1 MSEAIEKR
9 ILYLECT
16 AGISGDMMVGSLL
29 HLGMPFDYLKS
40 ELDKLNVGA
49 YTLDAKIVQ
58 KFGISGVKF
67 DVLLEDERHPSQVHH
82 HHEEHHSHDPHHHE
96 EHHSHDS
103 KPIFEKTTAHN
114 HAHRNF
120 QAISEIINTSSLSDE
135 VKRLSTEIFKEVAQ
149 AEAIIH
155 DKAIDDVHF
164 HEVGAVDSIVDIVST
179 AIGIVYHGIDEV
191 MCSPLHVGSGM
202 VRCAHGLLPVPAPA
216 TLEILKGIPIY
227 QTEMKGEFVT
237 PTGAAIVK
245 VLCKTF
251 GPMPLI
257 VVERVGY
264 GSGTKDFPIA
274 NMVRAII
281 GKKKVE
287 ISRANTDA
295 ETDSDE
301 VVLLEANID
310 DQNPEVTASA
320 IGNLLALGALDTW
333 FEPIVMKKNRSGVK
347 LCVLC
352 HLDKASLIKK
362 WLLQNTTTF
371 GVRHQHMDRS
381 ILRREIAKVE
391 TCYGV
396 VSVKLGYMGDEL
408 IKVSPEH
415 QDLTE
420 IAKSHNV
427 PLRIVER
434 AAQAAIWV
442 KYKV

>member
-1 MSEAIEKR
+1 MSEASEKR

-58 KFGISGVKF
+58 KCGISGVKF

-82 HHEEHHSHDPHHHE
+82 HHEEHHSHDQHNHEEHHSHDQHHHE
-96 EHHSHDS
+96 EHHSHDLHS
-103 KPIFEKTTAHN
+103 HDTKPILEKTTAH
-114 HAHRNF
+114 HHVHRNF

-135 VKRLSTEIFKEVAQ
+135 IKQLSIAIFKEVAQ

-155 DKAIDDVHF
+155 NKAIDDVHF

-179 AIGIVYHGIDEV
+179 AIGVAYHGIDEV

-251 GPMPLI
+251 GPMPQMA
-257 VVERVGY
+257 VERVGY

-281 GKKKVE
+281 GDRK
-287 ISRANTDA
+287 S
-295 ETDSDE
+295 
-301 VVLLEANID
+301 VV
-310 DQNPEVTASA
+310 
-320 IGNLLALGALDTW
+320 
-333 FEPIVMKKNRSGVK
+333 
-347 LCVLC
+347 
-352 HLDKASLIKK
+352 
-362 WLLQNTTTF
+362 
-371 GVRHQHMDRS
+371 
-381 ILRREIAKVE
+381 
-391 TCYGV
+391 
-396 VSVKLGYMGDEL
+396 
-408 IKVSPEH
+408 
-415 QDLTE
+415 
-420 IAKSHNV
+420 
-427 PLRIVER
+427 
-434 AAQAAIWV
+434 
-442 KYKV
+442 

>member
-1 MSEAIEKR
+1 MSNTSEKR

-49 YTLDAKIVQ
+49 YILDAKIVQ
-58 KFGISGVKF
+58 KCGISGIKF

-82 HHEEHHSHDPHHHE
+82 HHDEHHSHDPH
-96 EHHSHDS
+96 SHDT
-103 KPIFEKTTAHN
+103 KPILEKSIAHH

-120 QAISEIINTSSLSDE
+120 QAVSEIINTSSLSDE
-135 VKRLSTEIFKEVAQ
+135 IKRLSTAIFKEVAQ

-155 DKAIDDVHF
+155 NKAIEDVHF
-164 HEVGAVDSIVDIVST
+164 HEVGAVDSIIDIVST
-179 AIGIVYHGIDEV
+179 AIGIAYHGIDEV

-251 GPMPLI
+251 GPMPKMA
-257 VVERVGY
+257 VERVGY

-281 GKKKVE
+281 GKKKKAVSE
-287 ISRANTDA
+287 ANTDA
-295 ETDSDE
+295 GIDSDE

-333 FEPIVMKKNRSGVK
+333 LELVVMKKNRSGVK
-347 LCVLC
+347 VCVLC
-352 HLDKASLIKK
+352 HFEKASLLKE
-362 WLLQNTTTF
+362 WLLLNTTTF
-371 GVRHQHMDRS
+371 GVRYQHMNRS
-381 ILRREIAKVE
+381 ILRREITKVE
-391 TCYGV
+391 TCFGF
-396 VSVKLGYMGDEL
+396 VSVKLGYIGDKL

-420 IAKSHNV
+420 IARIHNV
-427 PLRIVER
+427 PLLKVER
-434 AAQAAIWV
+434 AAQAAIWMT
-442 KYKV
+442 YKV